1 MQYHVSMKQFDEKPP
16 PHLICSFSA
25 TETSVSGF
33 LHTTASLL
41 VGKSSYDSLWVLLP
55 LPCLTAHQFNSVQFS
70 SVAQSC
76 PTLCDPMNHSMPG
89 LPVYHCPYLHTIP
102 ATARYQATAQ
112 GQILAQRSS
121 WDLTE
126 RHLLIIRACLP
137 LLSYHI

>member
-1 MQYHVSMKQFDEKPP
+1 MQCHGSMKQFDEKPP

-41 VGKSSYDSLWVLLP
+41 VGKSSYDSLWVLSP
-55 LPCLTAHQFNSVQFS
+55 LPCLTARQFSSVQFS
-70 SVAQSC
+70 PSVLTDSLR
-76 PTLCDPMNHSMPG
+76 PNRSTPG
-89 LPVYHCPYLHTIP
+89 LPVHHCPYLHTIP
-102 ATARYQATAQ
+102 ATARHQAAAQ
-112 GQILAQRSS
+112 GQIPARRSS